1 MPAGGDLKDLRAR
14 SAPTFRGAF
23 WAPFW
28 CGSYVA
34 DSPAKMNKG
43 VLMVAQETWRFSMAV
58 STPGS
63 FVASHIIWPQILCIS
78 GTVVQRQFCQV
89 PVPTR
94 LKPQSICSAHWAKNM
109 DTSRKKKKK

>member
-14 SAPTFRGAF
+14 SAPTFRGTF

-63 FVASHIIWPQILCIS
+63 FVASHIIWPQIASLGLLS
-78 GTVVQRQFCQV
+78 KGSFARY
-89 PVPTR
+89 PYP
-94 LKPQSICSAHWAKNM
+94 LG
-109 DTSRKKKKK
+109 